1 MKVFVNDVEI
11 NIFEGARVIDAAH
24 NFINKFELFE
34 KLRRLSVRDARN
46 NRIDLDGELQE
57 GSRIYLD

>member
-1 MKVFVNDVEI
+1 MKVFVNDVEV

-24 NFINKFELFE
+24 KFIQQFELFE
-34 KLRRLSVRDARN
+34 KLKHLSARDAFHN
-46 NRIDLDGELQE
+46 CIDLDGALRD

>member
-11 NIFEGARVIDAAH
+11 NTFEGARVIDAVH
-24 NFINKFELFE
+24 VFINKFELFE
-34 KLRRLSVRDARN
+34 KLRRISARDAWN
-46 NRIDLDGELQE
+46 NYVDLDGELRE

>member
-11 NIFEGARVIDAAH
+11 NIFKGARVIDAAH
-24 NFINKFELFE
+24 KFINMFELFE
-34 KLRRLSVRDARN
+34 KLRRLSARDAWN

>member
-24 NFINKFELFE
+24 KFINMFELFE
-34 KLRRLSVRDARN
+34 KLRRLSARDAWN